1 MRSRSMP
8 RTIRAAAR
16 HALVGLACVLLAA
29 AAPAQ
34 PKPGLTP
41 LTGAQ
46 RAVLDR
52 FVGTWDVTATAK
64 VPKLAPVTSTFTW
77 AWVLDHRFLRG
88 ESSVKSDRSQEMQV
102 FGHDADGYPLWIFSS
117 SGLVLYLPRGE
128 WNESTATMA
137 WKNAPTD
144 PILYTTRCTFE
155 SAATLRCSVQVKNL
169 AGKVTIESESV
180 AVRRR
185 P

>member
-1 MRSRSMP
+1 M
-8 RTIRAAAR
+8 
-16 HALVGLACVLLAA
+16 
-29 AAPAQ
+29 
-34 PKPGLTP
+34 
-41 LTGAQ
+41 
-46 RAVLDR
+46 
-52 FVGTWDVTATAK
+52 
-64 VPKLAPVTSTFTW
+64 
-77 AWVLDHRFLRG
+77 
-88 ESSVKSDRSQEMQV
+88 
-102 FGHDADGYPLWIFSS
+102 FGHDAGGYPLWIFSS

-128 WNESTATMA
+128 WDEATRTMA

-180 AVRRR
+180 AQRRR